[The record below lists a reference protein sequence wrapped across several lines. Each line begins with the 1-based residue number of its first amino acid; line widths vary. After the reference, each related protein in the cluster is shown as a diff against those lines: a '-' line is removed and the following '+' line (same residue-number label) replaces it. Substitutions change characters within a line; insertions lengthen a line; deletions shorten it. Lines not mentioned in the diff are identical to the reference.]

1 MVGGGW
7 EYMIHRD
14 TWPACCG
21 VNYANFSRSLSHMI
35 LWQMWGVYCARQ

>member
-14 TWPACCG
+14 IWPACCG
-21 VNYANFSRSLSHMI
+21 VNYANFSRSLSHDTVADV
-35 LWQMWGVYCARQ
+35 GVYCARQ